1 MVSFAWPAEAADTAP
16 LTTPDASTH
25 VAVTGLVK
33 RYPGQQSDALQNITL
48 RIAHG
53 EIFGIIGRSGAG
65 KSSLIRCLNRLEN
78 PGEGRVVIDGVD
90 IGGLSETALVNW
102 RRGTGMIFQHFNLL
116 SARTVRDNIELPMR
130 VAGVAKP
137 QRQRKVDELL
147 ALVGLEARQHA
158 YPAQLSGG
166 QKQRVGIARAL
177 VHDPRLLLCDEA
189 TSALDPETT
198 RSILALLRDINRQK
212 GITIVLITHEMDVIH
227 DLCHRV
233 AVLEQ
238 GRIIEQG
245 PVWQVYGDPQEE
257 TTRLLLDRHS
267 ASLPASLASRLRPRP
282 SPFSRPLLRLN
293 YSGQGAVPHLAELSG
308 LLGSEV
314 TLVQSALEWVQG
326 RQIGQLLLLAAA
338 SGEPFDPAGIPARL
352 ADRVEVIGYVGA

>member
-1 MVSFAWPAEAADTAP
+1 MVSFAWPEQATETEQSVR
-16 LTTPDASTH
+16 TSSRVH
-25 VAVTGLVK
+25 IAVSGLVK
-33 RYPGQQSDALQNITL
+33 RYPGQHSDALQEINLHIP
-48 RIAHG
+48 HG
-53 EIFGIIGRSGAG
+53 DIFGIIGRSGAG

-78 PGEGRVVIDGVD
+78 PSAGSVVIEGVD
-90 IGGLSETALVNW
+90 IGSLSATELVNW

-116 SARTVRDNIELPMR
+116 SAKTVRENVELPLR

-147 ALVGLEARQHA
+147 ALVGLEAWQHA

-177 VHDPRLLLCDEA
+177 VHDPQLLLCDEA

-198 RSILALLRDINRQK
+198 RAILALLRDINRQK

-227 DLCHRV
+227 DLCHQV

-245 PVWQVYGDPQEE
+245 PVWQVYGDPQQE
-257 TTRLLLDRHS
+257 TTRLLLNPHS
-267 ASLPASLASRLRPRP
+267 ASLPEPLADRLLPQP
-282 SPFSRPLLRLN
+282 SPFSRPLICLH
-293 YSGQGAVPHLAELSG
+293 YTGQGAVPDLAKLAVVS
-308 LLGSEV
+308 GSEL

-326 RQIGQLLLLAAA
+326 RQIGRLLLLAAA
-338 SGEPFDPAGIPARL
+338 SGQRFQAEDISGRL
-352 ADRVEVIGYVGA
+352 ADRVEVIGYVSA